1 MNRMRTLEN
10 LPVNISE
17 YLRTRAEIELRA
29 LRLLNFQNYVRGE
42 VLGQLKVNQRCFLK
56 IYFVFLA

>member
-17 YLRTRAEIELRA
+17 HLRTRAEIELRA

-42 VLGQLKVNQRCFLK
+42 VLGQLKVNQRCFFKNLLC
-56 IYFVFLA
+56 FLA

>member
-1 MNRMRTLEN
+1 MSIFRINNRILNRMRILEN

-17 YLRTRAEIELRA
+17 HLRVKAEIELRA

-42 VLGQLKVNQRCFLK
+42 VLGHLKV
-56 IYFVFLA
+56 Y